1 MRQLS
6 LFHGPEGALGRLAT
20 ALSHPLTIA
29 RTLLRWRGRRRDSR
43 PRRHAPRTTFIN
55 DGLANLIAPASFSN
69 MQSAQESIAAY
80 IRAKD
85 ENRPYLWR
93 GRLLTPPQWKW
104 W

>member
-1 MRQLS
+1 
-6 LFHGPEGALGRLAT
+6 
-20 ALSHPLTIA
+20 
-29 RTLLRWRGRRRDSR
+29 
-43 PRRHAPRTTFIN
+43 
-55 DGLANLIAPASFSN
+55 LANLIAPASFSN